1 MIILS
6 ISIRRHFASVAIS
19 TIIFISL
26 ESSKITLVN
35 EHALSLINRAL
46 PYTKPFFFFSWSTR
60 AYLWINRALKFPT
73 NFH

>member
-35 EHALSLINRAL
+35 EQRVKSDQ
-46 PYTKPFFFFSWSTR
+46 SCST
-60 AYLWINRALKFPT
+60 L
-73 NFH
+73 H